1 MFLSFCIIHQK
12 KYFANKLQSGQPNAQ
27 KWNILQHLFLLPPK
41 SYLCTTIDNLNFN
54 GLRAIIRVDFNV
66 PLNDDF
72 EVTDTNRIDAA
83 VPTIKKILN
92 DGGMVILMSH
102 LGRPKSGPEDKF
114 SLRHLLPVLT
124 EKLETGIKFASDC
137 IGTEASRIA
146 SEMKNGEV
154 LLLEN
159 LRFYKEETK
168 GDEEFAHK
176 LARLADVYVN
186 DAFGTAHR
194 AHAST
199 AIIAKFF
206 PKDKYFGYI
215 MANELAHIN
224 KVMEDPKKPFT
235 AILGGAK
242 VSGKIEIIK
251 NLLDKVDNLIIGG
264 GMMFT
269 FIKAMGGKTGNS
281 LIEDELL
288 ETAKQAI
295 EDAKKKGVNLL
306 IPEDAVIADDFNN
319 DANRKSSPADEI
331 PDGWMGLDIGEK
343 TLDRFTRVISE
354 SKTILWNGPMGVFEL
369 SNFAHGTESV
379 ANAIA
384 DATDKGAYS
393 LIGGGDSVAAINK
406 YGLAGRVSYVS
417 TGGGAML
424 EYIEGKKLPGIAAIE
439 D

>member
-1 MFLSFCIIHQK
+1 MK
-12 KYFANKLQSGQPNAQ
+12 
-27 KWNILQHLFLLPPK
+27 
-41 SYLCTTIDNLNFN
+41 TIDNLNFN

-66 PLNDDF
+66 PLNDKF

-83 VPTIKKILN
+83 IPTIKKILT

-102 LGRPKSGPEDKF
+102 LGRPKTGPEDKF
-114 SLRHLLPVLT
+114 SLRHLLPVLD
-124 EKLETGIKFASDC
+124 EKIGVEVKFAPDC
-137 IGTEASRIA
+137 IGDEAVKMA
-146 SEMKNGEV
+146 AEMKNGEV

-168 GDEEFAHK
+168 GDEDFAGK

-206 PKDKYFGYI
+206 PKDKYFGYV

-224 KVMEDPKKPFT
+224 KVMKEPGRPFT

-269 FIKAMGGKTGNS
+269 FIKAMGGQVGGS
-281 LIEDELL
+281 LIEDELI

-295 EDAKKKGVNLL
+295 SDAKAKGVNLL
-306 IPEDAVIADDFNN
+306 IPEDAIIADKFDNE
-319 DANRKSSPADEI
+319 ANRKECAAGEI
-331 PDGWMGLDIGEK
+331 PEGWMGLDIGEK
-343 TLDRFTRVISE
+343 TRARFIEVITN
-354 SKTILWNGPMGVFEL
+354 SKTILWNGPMGVFEMP
-369 SNFAHGTESV
+369 SFAAGTEQI
-379 ANAIA
+379 AHAIA
-384 DATDKGAYS
+384 KATAKGAFS
-393 LIGGGDSVAAINK
+393 LIGGGDSVAAINQ
-406 YGLAGRVSYVS
+406 YNLGNEVSYVS

-424 EYIEGKKLPGIAAIE
+424 EFIEGKELPGVTAIE
-439 D
+439 E